1 MKSEMA
7 KNRWARSSQCSHS
20 PSKRAFMGT
29 WCSPEL
35 NKAVELGYKVTYIYE
50 VWHFEET
57 MVGLFEDYV
66 NTWLKIK
73 QEASGWPD
81 RVGEDEEKRQPYIRD
96 YYEHQGIW
104 LEYDKIQHNPGLRSL
119 SKMMLNSI
127 WGKGARG

>member
-1 MKSEMA
+1 
-7 KNRWARSSQCSHS
+7 
-20 PSKRAFMGT
+20 MGT